1 MSAYAIGTPSTR
13 PGPDRWLLE
22 ARHHAPLIASFL
34 SPQATRKAWSFWDH
48 NEDTSM
54 TDLKWTQ
61 DYMYGP
67 PLDW

>member
-1 MSAYAIGTPSTR
+1 MSIVAHLTNLQNGDVIR
-13 PGPDRWLLE
+13 RRIRIIWV
-22 ARHHAPLIASFL
+22 IASFL

-67 PLDW
+67 PLDL